1 MERDKTQGLDPSKT
15 TNSLKTAE
23 DVKAH
28 LENQLKQA
36 RLAAQQVWTLNTTH
50 TQSFTIVNQVN
61 KSICIKCCNISV
73 QKRLEQ
79 RLSTTATTST
89 TTTTTTSASIPSTLG
104 TPASTGQRTGQ
115 VASGN
120 KMVLA
125 SKHGS
130 PVSFQQDKNFHQSF
144 ASWVKQGQPNN
155 SPGEPIIFSPSLHA
169 CSCRVVPSDEER
181 QTKIIVTRDL
191 FGFPFLFFQFFY
203 LRIYLFVC
211 YYYYVFVYK
220 KPVVGMT
227 FHTCSFCVPSVFKCD
242 WLAKIIF
249 WLVVSAYNA
258 RFNFFF

>member
-15 TNSLKTAE
+15 TNSLRTAE

-36 RLAAQQVWTLNTTH
+36 RLAAQQVGTLYTTHTH
-50 TQSFTIVNQVN
+50 TQSFTIVNQAN
-61 KSICIKCCNISV
+61 KPICIKCCNISF

-155 SPGEPIIFSPSLHA
+155 SPGEPVEDWSVGIIFSPSLRA
-169 CSCRVVPSDEER
+169 CSHRMVPSDQER
-181 QTKIIVTRDL
+181 QTKSLSQETFLV
-191 FGFPFLFFQFFY
+191 FPF
-203 LRIYLFVC
+203 
-211 YYYYVFVYK
+211 
-220 KPVVGMT
+220 
-227 FHTCSFCVPSVFKCD
+227 
-242 WLAKIIF
+242 
-249 WLVVSAYNA
+249 
-258 RFNFFF
+258 